1 MVTSV
6 MVVPRWPQ
14 SYQSGGQHEGLPIQP
29 GQLFRGQLQR
39 DLAEAAPDHHLEDVA
54 VLERLGAA
62 GAAREL
68 DHGLVAVEER
78 QARQLAPVAVTVEE
92 TNVPAFA
99 MGKRHKDAVLA
110 PQGIGVQVPSSAPI
124 QKINKIREGQP
135 ETVGLLF
142 RYCSCFCSGCRKV
155 GDVNDTEGW
164 QYPAY
169 QPGAWRKYP
178 SGQ

>member
-1 MVTSV
+1 MRVTYSAW
-6 MVVPRWPQ
+6 RI
-14 SYQSGGQHEGLPIQP
+14 E
-29 GQLFRGQLQR
+29 LFRSQLQR

-99 MGKRHKDAVLA
+99 IGKRHKDAVHSWLRRGQLHGGIVGEKKAKICGSQRLFLHRDIALSSFWLVLPYADRLGCCGNSLA
-110 PQGIGVQVPSSAPI
+110 
-124 QKINKIREGQP
+124 R
-135 ETVGLLF
+135 VGNVF
-142 RYCSCFCSGCRKV
+142 R
-155 GDVNDTEGW
+155 
-164 QYPAY
+164 
-169 QPGAWRKYP
+169 
-178 SGQ
+178 